1 MAKPSAS
8 KSIYCSTTLHCCL
21 LGLLSHT
28 NVPLVG
34 MQWKKT
40 KQNGIDSRVREFKRL
55 MGLEVHKHGVQPAD
69 ILDLRTAV
77 ASVR

>member
-1 MAKPSAS
+1 MAKPSAL

-28 NVPLVG
+28 SVPLVG
-34 MQWKKT
+34 IAMKKM
-40 KQNGIDSRVREFKRL
+40 KRNEIDSRVREFKRL
-55 MGLEVHKHGVQPAD
+55 MRLEVHKDGDQPVD
-69 ILDLRTAV
+69 FLESRTAV